1 MYSRRYEYFSS
12 HKLNEKGRGNAELI
26 RCLFDGLL
34 NELDKLC
41 KEGRE
46 FSLTKTKL
54 EEASFYAKKAM
65 AIDEANQLKEE
76 E

>member
-1 MYSRRYEYFSS
+1 MSSRRYGYFSS
-12 HKLNEKGRGNAELI
+12 HKLNDNGRGNAELI

-34 NELDKLC
+34 NEIDKVC

-54 EEASFYAKKAM
+54 EEAYFYAKKAM
-65 AIDEANQLKEE
+65 AIDEANQIKEE
-76 E
+76 A